1 MLSLRNR
8 IGTIIKRE
16 VHGNAE
22 IIANC
27 NEVRNRNPRNLERLR
42 IARKPIGY
50 VLEKPGFSYWHK
62 LIVNKHQ
69 RHIVAEIHHFE
80 NGPVII
86 ASTREWGI
94 HKQLYRGSDVSAY
107 INLGRVLAQRC
118 LECGILEI
126 YHNEETVSGEKEKLL
141 MEELVKGGISLTEPA
156 RYRHFTHAARYRDE
170 KTWETFE

>member
-1 MLSLRNR
+1 MFLRNLDFLT
-8 IGTIIKRE
+8 GTK
-16 VHGNAE
+16 
-22 IIANC
+22 
-27 NEVRNRNPRNLERLR
+27 
-42 IARKPIGY
+42 
-50 VLEKPGFSYWHK
+50 
-62 LIVNKHQ
+62 
-69 RHIVAEIHHFE
+69 IHHFE